1 MPTEGLRFGV
11 GDRVYCRVP
20 DGWMPGIVM
29 NRHYRLGNGRVVPY
43 QIELDDGRFIF
54 SPIDDDLAIRACD
67 LPVPRD
73 PEAIPDEEKLPV
85 TIVTGFLGAGKT
97 TLVNYILTQKHGKRI
112 AVIENEFGAVNID
125 EELVEANIR

>member
-1 MPTEGLRFGV
+1 
-11 GDRVYCRVP
+11 
-20 DGWMPGIVM
+20 M

-73 PEAIPDEEKLPV
+73 PDAIPDEEKLPV

-97 TLVNYILTQKHGKRI
+97 TLVNYILTQ
-112 AVIENEFGAVNID
+112 
-125 EELVEANIR
+125 ELVEANIR